1 MKHSRCDLDVITYN
15 GMLSSFS
22 RYNLF
27 HDAIILE
34 LVNPRLKPNVVA
46 IASALLTISGLQLSF
61 AVRKFMLNLSDIGW
75 NRIVKSKML
84 TLSDNSALVRFLSP
98 LFAVP
103 IVTLLA
109 LGLLYFGFPTVSG
122 IKFKA
127 DQDEP
132 SPYAAMLAAQDAVQR
147 CKELRIA
154 ALHIKLRAT
163 GGNKTKTLG
172 PSA

>member
-15 GMLSSFS
+15 GMVSSFS

-27 HDAIILE
+27 HEAIILE

-46 IASALLTISGLQLSF
+46 IASVLLTISG
-61 AVRKFMLNLSDIGW
+61 
-75 NRIVKSKML
+75 
-84 TLSDNSALVRFLSP
+84 
-98 LFAVP
+98 
-103 IVTLLA
+103 
-109 LGLLYFGFPTVSG
+109 G

-132 SPYAAMLAAQDAVQR
+132 SPYGAMLAAQDAVQR